1 MMHVQ
6 GLLRARSLAAASGNL
21 LSAEASD
28 GPYGDRFWAQVA
40 LGIPGRTAGE
50 CLDAYLATNISPVAR
65 FSASGRRLP

>member
-1 MMHVQ
+1 
-6 GLLRARSLAAASGNL
+6 L

-40 LGIPGRTAGE
+40 LGMPGRTAGE
-50 CLDAYLATNISPVAR
+50 CLDAYLTANISPVAR